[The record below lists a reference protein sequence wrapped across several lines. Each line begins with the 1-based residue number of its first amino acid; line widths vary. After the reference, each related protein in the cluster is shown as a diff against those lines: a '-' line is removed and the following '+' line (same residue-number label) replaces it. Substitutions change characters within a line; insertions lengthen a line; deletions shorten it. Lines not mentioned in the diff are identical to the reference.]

1 MYFKVRHNYK
11 HVNFLEYD
19 DLDSLIYFVFF
30 QWKFKGIKR
39 DDDKMWN
46 YTISF
51 GAPWNSYFDE
61 C

>member
-11 HVNFLEYD
+11 HKNFLDYD

-39 DDDKMWN
+39 DDDKM
-46 YTISF
+46 
-51 GAPWNSYFDE
+51 
-61 C
+61 